1 MGLPGSG
8 MIWRQGF
15 THSLLGIITRGAC
28 GGEEIYVS
36 KKLVS
41 ACLQEISRKEHL
53 NYQKLVIN
61 FIKEAE
67 EAKLLQE

>member
-1 MGLPGSG
+1 MGLPGNG
-8 MIWRQGF
+8 MSRRWGF